1 MLHHICNDNS
11 IASVFL
17 AQLRDINQQSD
28 RALFRRNLE
37 RMGEI
42 FAYEISKVLSYRSV
56 QTDTPL
62 GTALSHLLADDMVIA
77 SILRAGLPMHQG
89 FLNLFS
95 EAENCFVAARRMHH
109 KDGSFDVE
117 VEYITCP
124 DIEGKVVILC
134 DPMIATGSSIHK
146 SLEAILEIGTP
157 RQLHIAT
164 AIISSYGLE
173 YVRRLYPRAHVW
185 IAAEDEELTAKSYI
199 VPGLGDA
206 GDLAFGGKTESPVE

>member
-17 AQLRDINQQSD
+17 AQLRDVNQQGD

-37 RMGEI
+37 RLGEI
-42 FAYEISKVLSYRSV
+42 FAYEISKVLNYRST

-62 GTALSHLLADDMVIA
+62 GTAFSRMLADEVVIG

-89 FLNLFS
+89 FLNLFT
-95 EAENCFVAARRMHH
+95 EAENCFVAARRLHH
-109 KDGSFDVE
+109 KDGSFDVD

-124 DIEGKVVILC
+124 DIDDKVLILC

-146 SLEAILEIGTP
+146 AMEAILDIGTP

-164 AIISSYGLE
+164 TIVSSYGLE
-173 YVRRLYPRAHVW
+173 YIRRIYPRAHIW

-206 GDLAFGGKTESPVE
+206 GDLAFGGKTESPIE

>member
-1 MLHHICNDNS
+1 MIHHLCKDNS
-11 IASVFL
+11 IAGVFL
-17 AQLRDINQQSD
+17 AQLRDVNQQGD
-28 RALFRRNLE
+28 RALFRENLQ

-42 FAYEISKVLSYRSV
+42 FAYEISKVLNYQTV

-62 GTALSHLLADDMVIA
+62 GTANSRILADEIVIA
-77 SILRAGLPMHQG
+77 SILRAGLPLHQG
-89 FLNLFS
+89 FLNYFS

-109 KDGSFDVE
+109 KDGSFDVD

-124 DIEGKVVILC
+124 EIEDKVLILC

-146 SLEAILEIGTP
+146 AMEAILKEGDP

-164 AIISSYGLE
+164 LIISSYGLD
-173 YVRRLYPRAHVW
+173 YIRRLYPKAHIW

-206 GDLAFGGKTESPVE
+206 GDLAFGGKAESSL

>member
-1 MLHHICNDNS
+1 MIHHLCKDNS
-11 IASVFL
+11 IAGVFL
-17 AQLRDINQQSD
+17 AQLRDVNQQGD
-28 RALFRRNLE
+28 RALFRENLE

-42 FAYEISKVLSYRSV
+42 FAYEISKVLNYQTV

-62 GTALSHLLADDMVIA
+62 GTANSRILADEIVIA
-77 SILRAGLPMHQG
+77 SILRAGLPLHQG
-89 FLNLFS
+89 FLNYFS

-109 KDGSFDVE
+109 KDGSFDVD

-124 DIEGKVVILC
+124 EIEDKVLILC

-146 SLEAILEIGTP
+146 AMEAILKEGDP
-157 RQLHIAT
+157 RQVHIAT
-164 AIISSYGLE
+164 LIISSYGLD
-173 YVRRLYPRAHVW
+173 YIRRMYPKAHIW

-206 GDLAFGGKTESPVE
+206 GDLAFGGKAESSL